1 VPAPSPT
8 QVKILVPGNHLMV
21 GLLGQRD
28 ELLRLVQDA
37 FPVEIHVRGNEIT
50 IRGDEVEADRVGRLF
65 EEMVALLE
73 AGHVL
78 DLDGVGRSIQMLKA
92 DQRPTEVLTTEVLRG
107 RKPVRIETWRPPELD
122 RRVASVEGV
131 GVARQAKLAEH
142 VGLAWLTPAQDRLL
156 QDPPSARRRF
166 LDRLVL
172 TSAPE
177 HAARTSAYERALRER
192 STLLR
197 AGGRDRVWL
206 DVIERRMSEAGVAIA
221 AARLETV
228 AALNAQLDRL
238 DTSFPRPMLEVVGSC
253 ESALAEAPALE
264 VEEQMMADL
273 RRARAG
279 DALAG
284 GASCGPHRSDLD
296 LIDAETGSPAQS
308 CSTGRQKSLL
318 VSIVLA
324 QALLRRD
331 RLGAFPIL
339 LLDEIAAHLDARR
352 RDALFVF
359 LASLG
364 IQAWLSGTDAHA
376 FHALAGRA
384 TFFLVNDGRLTAYD

>member
-1 VPAPSPT
+1 MGAAAAPALSVTRLALRNFRNYPSL
-8 QVKILVPGNHLMV
+8 LVCPPPGIVVLTGENGAGKTNV
-21 GLLGQRD
+21 
-28 ELLRLVQDA
+28 
-37 FPVEIHVRGNEIT
+37 
-50 IRGDEVEADRVGRLF
+50 
-65 EEMVALLE
+65 LE
-73 AGHVL
+73 AISMLSPGRGLRRAAVRELDRDRLLAWHVSA
-78 DLDGVGRSIQMLKA
+78 DLGGAI
-92 DQRPTEVLTTEVLRG
+92 E
-107 RKPVRIETWRPPELD
+107 PVRIETWRPPELD

-131 GVARQAKLAEH
+131 GVARQAKLAQH

-197 AGGRDRVWL
+197 GGGRDRVWL

-221 AARLETV
+221 AARVETV

-238 DTSFPRPMLEVVGSC
+238 DTPFPRPVLEVVGSC
-253 ESALAEAPALE
+253 ERALAEAPALE

-273 RRARAG
+273 RLARAG
-279 DALAG
+279 DAQAG

-359 LASLG
+359 LAGLG